1 MPISSG
7 KKGTAMVTG
16 ASAGI
21 GAVYAQRLAERGY
34 DLLLVARDKAKL
46 DVLAARL
53 SSEYGV
59 HSEVLAADLINQQDL
74 LQVEQRL
81 AGDNAITMLVNNAGM
96 SVAGEFLDNEI
107 ESVQKMILLNVLAPT
122 RLAHAAANA
131 FKTRRQGTLINVAS
145 VLSLVHEMANGA
157 YNGTK
162 SFVLTLT
169 RSLEASLQPHGVRVQ
184 AVLPG
189 LTRTEIFERSGSSVD
204 ELPPHMVMEVDTM
217 VDAALAGLDLGES
230 VTIPSLEKIE
240 NWHTYDTAR
249 AALLPDLS
257 LSQSASR
264 YRQG

>member
-1 MPISSG
+1 MSISAGS
-7 KKGTAMVTG
+7 KGTAMVTG

-46 DVLAARL
+46 EALASRL

-59 HSEVLAADLINQQDL
+59 RSEVLAADLIDQQDL
-74 LQVEQRL
+74 DSVEQRL
-81 AGDNAITMLVNNAGM
+81 ASDNSITLLVNNAGM
-96 SVAGEFLDNEI
+96 SVAGYFLDNDI
-107 ESVQKMILLNVLAPT
+107 DIVQQMIMLNVLAPT
-122 RLAHAAANA
+122 RLAHAAGNA
-131 FKTRRQGTLINVAS
+131 FKARKGGTLINIAS
-145 VLSLVHEMANGA
+145 VLSLVHEMANGV

-169 RSLEASLQPHGVRVQ
+169 RSLEVSLQPHGVRVQ

-189 LTRTEIFERSGSSVD
+189 LTRTEIFERSGRSVD
-204 ELPPHMVMEVDTM
+204 ELPAHMVMEVDTM
-217 VDAALAGLDLGES
+217 VDAALAGLDMGEN
-230 VTIPSLEKIE
+230 VTIPALEKIE
-240 NWHTYDTAR
+240 NWQAYDAAR

-264 YRQG
+264 YRQA